1 MEMINILSRYDNPK
15 ILVPKSSYN
24 IKKDPRILIPFM
36 IEDRIGFINRE
47 NVVIVEPKFAA
58 YFGEFYNNVDMI
70 KVAITDTYG
79 YPRMNGRV
87 STYHRLA
94 YGILNAQGNLVI
106 EPKYLSLIPSIG
118 GTPLFAVQ
126 NNNYQYGVIDM
137 NNRTIVPFGKYSW
150 IDGFDHGLARAI
162 INAEKHSNY
171 GIIDENGNEVLPVI
185 YDDIWNFYG
194 KNKETTIATT
204 NGIIDKISLKSLR
217 KENAKSTSYNEL
229 PF

>member
-1 MEMINILSRYDNPK
+1 MINILSRYDNPK